1 MHPEDLR
8 PQPLPAA
15 LLREAVDTFSQRG
28 DAVVDPAL
36 GRLTTAI
43 YVEDTF
49 AITLTDDDIELL
61 GSLAGL
67 RTVLARHHRD
77 A

>member
-1 MHPEDLR
+1 MHTEDLR
-8 PQPLPAA
+8 PRPMPAD
-15 LLREAVDTFSQRG
+15 LLREAVEAFSQRA

-36 GRLTTAI
+36 GRLATAI

-61 GSLAGL
+61 GTLAGL

>member
-1 MHPEDLR
+1 MHTEDLGRR
-8 PQPLPAA
+8 PIPAA
-15 LLREAVDTFSQRG
+15 LLREAVDAFAQRR
-28 DAVVDPAL
+28 DTVADPAL
-36 GRLTTAI
+36 GRLATAI

-49 AITLTDDDIELL
+49 AVTLTDDDIELL
-61 GSLAGL
+61 GTLAGL